1 MCFVFSIFICSG
13 GKNAPSWV
21 VVRRYA
27 PWKSKSASGL
37 WFATWGCS
45 QVAQGLS
52 VKRTGSLG
60 GCVLELQFF
69 SYLIQCK
76 LRKVIGLS
84 MARLKIFMG
93 ILKAQPERL
102 SLLPTY
108 VIEYWMLTALV
119 LLLKAHGIAAAA

>member
-37 WFATWGCS
+37 WFAAWGCS

-60 GCVLELQFF
+60 VCPGASVLFISNPMQTQK
-69 SYLIQCK
+69 SDW
-76 LRKVIGLS
+76 IG
-84 MARLKIFMG
+84 
-93 ILKAQPERL
+93 
-102 SLLPTY
+102 
-108 VIEYWMLTALV
+108 
-119 LLLKAHGIAAAA
+119 HG